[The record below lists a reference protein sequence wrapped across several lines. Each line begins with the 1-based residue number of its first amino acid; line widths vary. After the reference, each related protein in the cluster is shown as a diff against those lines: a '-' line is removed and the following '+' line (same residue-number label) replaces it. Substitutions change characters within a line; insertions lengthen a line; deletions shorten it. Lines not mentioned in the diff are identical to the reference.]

1 MRVLLVALLLWGA
14 AAARLANE
22 PPCERRRLTSFLG
35 KYFSGSKLQAD
46 FDKAHL
52 MVEQALDAAYAN
64 GDSDEVDAQMD
75 VFEDLEDLAARVREA
90 AEAVQVYESAAQ
102 QAVDETSSE
111 IVLDASMQQVPL

>member
-1 MRVLLVALLLWGA
+1 
-14 AAARLANE
+14 
-22 PPCERRRLTSFLG
+22 
-35 KYFSGSKLQAD
+35 
-46 FDKAHL
+46 